1 MSVGEDFSNPCL
13 SFFIV
18 IISKKKPNKRL
29 LLVLFFRLKRCVF
42 GLIIEDYWHDWTTA
56 RHKDF
61 TSWWVVPASASFTGL
76 PDSWLAHESGHLF
89 PYIGYWS
96 TTSNFHDLL
105 PTPRPPPAPQ
115 KKIINNNN
123 NKIKSDSAQ
132 FVTPALLCFIV
143 LFIFLPLN
151 ALTVQK
157 RKNRKKTSFRSTKK
171 ISWPKKPFS
180 GMVFCI
186 WNEMK

>member
-1 MSVGEDFSNPCL
+1 M
-13 SFFIV
+13 FI
-18 IISKKKPNKRL
+18 IFYCYYFKKKNQTKHYFSFCFSDRKDAFSGL
-29 LLVLFFRLKRCVF
+29 LLKTIDMTEL
-42 GLIIEDYWHDWTTA
+42 TA
-56 RHKDF
+56 RHKEV

-89 PYIGYWS
+89 IGPYIGYWS

-105 PTPRPPPAPQ
+105 PPPHPPPR
-115 KKIINNNN
+115 KKNNNN

-143 LFIFLPLN
+143 LFIYLPLN

-157 RKNRKKTSFRSTKK
+157 RKNRKKTLFRSTKK
-171 ISWPKKPFS
+171 ISWPKKP

>member
-1 MSVGEDFSNPCL
+1 MSVGEDFSDPCL

-18 IISKKKPNKRL
+18 IISKKKTNKTL
-29 LLVLFFRLKRCVF
+29 FLVLSFRLKRCVF

-56 RHKDF
+56 RHKDV

-76 PDSWLAHESGHLF
+76 SDSWLAHESGHLF

-96 TTSNFHDLL
+96 TTSNFQDLL
-105 PTPRPPPAPQ
+105 PPPPHASQ
-115 KKIINNNN
+115 KKNNN

-143 LFIFLPLN
+143 LFIYLPLN

-157 RKNRKKTSFRSTKK
+157 RKNRKKTLFRSTKK
-171 ISWPKKPFS
+171 ISWPKKHFS